1 METGLVS
8 CVFLLF
14 IYLLLFENIFLSFL
28 NITYHTKKQ
37 IIISNDLL
45 KDLIE
50 LQNRKEYNI

>member
-1 METGLVS
+1 MKTGLVS

-14 IYLLLFENIFLSFL
+14 IYLLLFKDIFLSFL
-28 NITYHTKKQ
+28 NITYCTKKQ

-45 KDLIE
+45 KDPIE

>member
-14 IYLLLFENIFLSFL
+14 IHLLLFKDIFLSFL
-28 NITYHTKKQ
+28 NITYCTKKQ

-45 KDLIE
+45 KDPIE

>member
-14 IYLLLFENIFLSFL
+14 IYLLLFKDIFLSFL
-28 NITYHTKKQ
+28 NITYCTKKQ

-45 KDLIE
+45 KDPIE

>member
-14 IYLLLFENIFLSFL
+14 IYLLLFKNIFLSFL

-45 KDLIE
+45 KDPIE